1 MFKRLMV
8 IVFLFV
14 ILIAFLC
21 SPVFAN
27 GFKNDALL
35 DTEATGMATVF
46 VAQADS
52 PSAVQFNPA
61 GLTQLKGDHVRV
73 GYTSAV
79 PRNFRTDTSGNTSK
93 AQVDNFL
100 VPNIYLVNSLK
111 SENWKFGLGVTSPY
125 GLGTDWADDSFARF
139 QTTESSLQVLQIN
152 PTVAYKYNDMVSL
165 GFGIDYIMSET
176 SSHKRIADNF
186 GIIGGDPNVGGF
198 GDLHSKGNDDGWG
211 YNLGLLVK
219 PSEKY
224 SIGVTYRSRVK
235 LTYKGTISMTNLSSG
250 VYGPLGLGYFPD
262 DTYVTGIE
270 SRLTLP
276 QTISLGY
283 AFRPNQKWTL
293 EADGIWTDWSSVQE
307 DFAKYTDE
315 GDPNRLTVL
324 NDGNPLAKDWNATMS
339 YGVSAKYQATNKWVL
354 RCGYLYAETPVP
366 AANFEPSMV
375 DMNMNVVSLGT
386 GYKLNDKLSVDA
398 AYLRGFY
405 KNRYITNDVGLSSGA
420 NLDGMYKSYVDVV
433 SVAFTY
439 KY

>member
-1 MFKRLMV
+1 MFKRLT
-8 IVFLFV
+8 IVAFLFF
-14 ILIAFLC
+14 ILTVLSC
-21 SPVFAN
+21 SAVFAN

-61 GLTQLKGDHVRV
+61 GLTQLKGDHARV
-73 GYTSAV
+73 GYTSAI
-79 PRNFRTDTSGNTSK
+79 PRNFRTDTSGNDESK

-100 VPNIYLVNSLK
+100 VPSIYFVNSLK

-125 GLGTDWADDSFARF
+125 GLGTDWADDSFSRF

-152 PTVAYKYNDMVSL
+152 PTVAYKYNDMISL

-176 SSHKRIADNF
+176 SSHKRIADTT
-186 GIIGGDPNVGGF
+186 GLGDF
-198 GDLHSKGNDDGWG
+198 HAKGNDDGWG

-219 PSEKY
+219 PSDKH
-224 SIGVTYRSRVK
+224 SIGVSYRSKVD
-235 LTYKGTISMTNLSSG
+235 LTYKGTISMTNMSSG
-250 VYGPLGLGYFPD
+250 IYAGVFPD
-262 DTYVTGIE
+262 NYVTGME

-283 AFRPNQKWTL
+283 AFRPNQKWTV

-315 GDPNRLTVL
+315 GDATRLAIL

-339 YGVSAKYQATNKWVL
+339 YGIAAKYQATDKWVL

-375 DMNMNVVSLGT
+375 DMDMHCVSLGA
-386 GYKLNDKLSVDA
+386 GYALKKDLTVDA
-398 AYLRGFY
+398 AYFGGFY
-405 KNRYITNDVGLSSGA
+405 KDRYITNDIALSSGSD
-420 NLDGMYKSYVDVV
+420 LDGMYESYVNVFSV
-433 SVAFTY
+433 SFTY

>member
-1 MFKRLMV
+1 MFKRV
-8 IVFLFV
+8 AI
-14 ILIAFLC
+14 IAFLFFILTVLSC
-21 SPVFAN
+21 SAVFAN

-61 GLTQLKGDHVRV
+61 GLTQLKGNHART

-79 PRNFRTDTSGNTSK
+79 PRNFRIDTSGNTSN

-100 VPNIYLVNSLK
+100 VPNLYFVNSLK

-152 PTVAYKYNDMVSL
+152 PTVAYKYNDIVSL

-176 SSHKRIADNF
+176 SSHKRIAD
-186 GIIGGDPNVGGF
+186 GTGPSGSSGVGGF
-198 GDLHSKGNDDGWG
+198 GDFHSKGNDDGWG

-224 SIGVTYRSRVK
+224 SIGVAYRSRVK
-235 LTYKGTISMTNLSSG
+235 LTYKGTISMTNMNNGIYAG
-250 VYGPLGLGYFPD
+250 VFPD
-262 DTYVTGIE
+262 NYVTGME

-283 AFRPNQKWTL
+283 AFRPNQKLTI
-293 EADGIWTDWSSVQE
+293 EADSIWTDWSSVQE

-315 GDPNRLTVL
+315 GDATRLAVL

-339 YGVSAKYQATNKWVL
+339 YGVAAKYQATDKLVL

-366 AANFEPSMV
+366 AANFEPSMI
-375 DMNMNVVSLGT
+375 DMNMQGVSLGA
-386 GYKLNDKLSVDA
+386 GYALKKDLTVDA
-398 AYLRGFY
+398 AYFGGFY
-405 KNRYITNDVGLSSGA
+405 KDRYITNDIAKTTSD
-420 NLDGMYKSYVDVV
+420 LDGTYESYVNVC
-433 SVAFTY
+433 SISFTY

>member
-1 MFKRLMV
+1 MFKRAA
-8 IVFLFV
+8 IV
-14 ILIAFLC
+14 AFLSFILTVLSC
-21 SPVFAN
+21 SAVFAN

-35 DTEATGMATVF
+35 DTEATGMATLF

-52 PSAVQFNPA
+52 PAAVQFNPA
-61 GLTQLKGDHVRV
+61 GLTQLKGNHARV
-73 GYTSAV
+73 GYTSAI
-79 PRNFRTDTSGNTSK
+79 PRNFRTDTSGNDQSSS
-93 AQVDNFL
+93 QIDNFFI
-100 VPNIYLVNSLK
+100 PSIYLVNNLK

-152 PTVAYKYNDMVSL
+152 PTIAYKYNNTISL

-176 SSHKRIADNF
+176 SSHKRIADTT
-186 GIIGGDPNVGGF
+186 GLGDF
-198 GDLHSKGNDDGWG
+198 HAKGNDDGWG

-224 SIGVTYRSRVK
+224 SIGVAYRSRVK

-250 VYGPLGLGYFPD
+250 IYGSGGLGYFPN
-262 DTYVTGIE
+262 DTYVTGME

-276 QTISLGY
+276 QTLALGY
-283 AFRPNQKWTL
+283 AFKPDQKLTI
-293 EADGIWTDWSSVQE
+293 ETDAIWTDWSSVQE
-307 DFAKYTDE
+307 DFAKYTEE
-315 GDPNRLTVL
+315 GDANRLAVL

-339 YGVSAKYQATNKWVL
+339 YGIAAKYQATDKLVL

-375 DMNMNVVSLGT
+375 DMDMHCVSVGA
-386 GYKLNDKLSVDA
+386 GYALKKDLTVDA
-398 AYLRGFY
+398 AYFGGFY
-405 KNRYITNDVGLSSGA
+405 KDRYITNDIALSSGSD
-420 NLDGMYKSYVDVV
+420 LDGMYESYVNVFSV
-433 SVAFTY
+433 SFTY